1 MSSKRKMEKPRKI
14 VYQLQ
19 EEDEDSKVEP
29 QVMLVIL
36 FISTIYIFHVLL
48 RFMYDLDINNC

>member
-1 MSSKRKMEKPRKI
+1 MEKPRKI

-19 EEDEDSKVEP
+19 EEDEDSEVEP
-29 QVMLVIL
+29 EVMLVIL

>member
-1 MSSKRKMEKPRKI
+1 MEKPRKI

-19 EEDEDSKVEP
+19 EDDEDSEVEP

-36 FISTIYIFHVLL
+36 FICTIYIF
-48 RFMYDLDINNC
+48 

>member
-1 MSSKRKMEKPRKI
+1 MEKPRKI

-19 EEDEDSKVEP
+19 EEDEDSEVEP

-36 FISTIYIFHVLL
+36 FICTIYIFHVLL